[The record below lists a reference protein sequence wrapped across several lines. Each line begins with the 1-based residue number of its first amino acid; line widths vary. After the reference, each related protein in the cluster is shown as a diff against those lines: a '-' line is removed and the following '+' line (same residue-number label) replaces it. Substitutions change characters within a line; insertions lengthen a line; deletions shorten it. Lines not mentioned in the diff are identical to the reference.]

1 LGDPLIWVR
10 ALHFASTATVAGVIL
25 YFAPAFPTGLYTSP
39 ASYTA
44 QSIARGSD
52 LFAVYC
58 AVCHGTEGRGN
69 GLASKDLKI
78 KPANLTSRHTTMH
91 SDGDLF
97 SWITN
102 GIGELMP
109 GFGIDLDEG
118 ARWSL
123 IDFIRA
129 NADAA
134 QIRGLVTSEA
144 FPAPGFSARCPNG
157 STISLDDLRGRI
169 IHLVLAGPQ
178 FAERRHQLA
187 KLDLGSDVTTIV
199 VPLDAPTTANT
210 TVCVADDPDVIK
222 AFALYRGRDPG
233 QMERTDFLV
242 DAAGSLHSIWYPGIN
257 WNDADMLKRRI
268 EEIRRTPASPR
279 SRESLQ

>member
-1 LGDPLIWVR
+1 VR
-10 ALHFASTATVAGVIL
+10 ALHVASTATVAGIIIFF
-25 YFAPAFPTGLYTSP
+25 FAQALPTGFYTTP
-39 ASYTA
+39 AGYTA
-44 QSIARGSD
+44 QSIARGAD

-58 AVCHGTEGRGN
+58 AVCHGMEGRGN

-97 SWITN
+97 LWITN
-102 GIGELMP
+102 GVGELMP
-109 GFGIDLDEG
+109 GFGVDLDEG

-123 IDFIRA
+123 VDFIRA

-134 QIRGLVTSEA
+134 RIRGLVTSEA
-144 FPAPGFSARCPNG
+144 FPAPDFSAGCPNG
-157 STISLDDLRGRI
+157 STVSLDDLRGRI

-178 FAERRHQLA
+178 FAEGRHQLA
-187 KLDLGSDVTTIV
+187 KLDLGSDVMTIV
-199 VPLDAPTTANT
+199 VPLDAPTTANA

-268 EEIRRTPASPR
+268 EEIRRTSASPR

>member
-1 LGDPLIWVR
+1 MATLQELTDRVKTAVGADSGLGKTLKFN
-10 ALHFASTATVAGVIL
+10 LKG
-25 YFAPAFPTGLYTSP
+25 
-39 ASYTA
+39 
-44 QSIARGSD
+44 
-52 LFAVYC
+52 
-58 AVCHGTEGRGN
+58 EGFVFIDGGQVSN
-69 GLASKDLKI
+69 ED
-78 KPANLTSRHTTMH
+78 KPADLTM
-91 SDGDLF
+91 
-97 SWITN
+97 
-102 GIGELMP
+102 
-109 GFGIDLDEG
+109 
-118 ARWSL
+118 
-123 IDFIRA
+123 
-129 NADAA
+129 
-134 QIRGLVTSEA
+134 
-144 FPAPGFSARCPNG
+144 
-157 STISLDDLRGRI
+157 TISLDDLRGRI

-268 EEIRRTPASPR
+268 EEIRQAPAPPR
-279 SRESLQ
+279 SRETWTRWPEGAG